1 MMRQVAEIQHEDL
14 NHPDLRPSRTKRDEG
29 DVKSLTEILKDVWQ
43 NPFSLEPQELSSI
56 STGASP
62 SEEAIIDL
70 CNAQKIGKKAHDEFF
85 RRRLLKDGNSQFFD
99 TLPHIKLIFL
109 ETKAKKSAV
118 SKSGKKVILKA
129 DRNPFT
135 MMAVV
140 AQTR

>member
-1 MMRQVAEIQHEDL
+1 MRQVAEIQHEDL

-62 SEEAIIDL
+62 FEEAIIDL

-99 TLPHIKLIFL
+99 TLPHIKLISLKQRQRRQLFQNL
-109 ETKAKKSAV
+109 GKKS
-118 SKSGKKVILKA
+118 S
-129 DRNPFT
+129 
-135 MMAVV
+135 
-140 AQTR
+140 

>member
-1 MMRQVAEIQHEDL
+1 MRQVAEIQLEDL

-62 SEEAIIDL
+62 FEEAIIDL

-85 RRRLLKDGNSQFFD
+85 RRRLLKAGNSQFFD
-99 TLPHIKLIFL
+99 TLPHIKLISLKQRQRRQLFQNL
-109 ETKAKKSAV
+109 GKKS
-118 SKSGKKVILKA
+118 S
-129 DRNPFT
+129 
-135 MMAVV
+135 
-140 AQTR
+140 

>member
-1 MMRQVAEIQHEDL
+1 MRQVAEIQLEDL

-56 STGASP
+56 SNGASP
-62 SEEAIIDL
+62 FEEAIIDL

-99 TLPHIKLIFL
+99 TLPHIKLISLKQRQRRQLFQNL
-109 ETKAKKSAV
+109 GKKS
-118 SKSGKKVILKA
+118 S
-129 DRNPFT
+129 
-135 MMAVV
+135 
-140 AQTR
+140 

>member
-1 MMRQVAEIQHEDL
+1 MMREVAEIQLEDL

-43 NPFSLEPQELSSI
+43 NPFPLEPQELSSI

-62 SEEAIIDL
+62 FEEAIIDL

-99 TLPHIKLIFL
+99 TLPHIKLISLKQRQRRQLFQNL
-109 ETKAKKSAV
+109 GKKS
-118 SKSGKKVILKA
+118 S
-129 DRNPFT
+129 
-135 MMAVV
+135 
-140 AQTR
+140 

>member
-62 SEEAIIDL
+62 FEEAIIDL

-99 TLPHIKLIFL
+99 TLPHIKLISLKQRQRRQLFQNL
-109 ETKAKKSAV
+109 
-118 SKSGKKVILKA
+118 GKKLS
-129 DRNPFT
+129 
-135 MMAVV
+135 
-140 AQTR
+140 

>member
-1 MMRQVAEIQHEDL
+1 MRKVAEIQLEDL

-62 SEEAIIDL
+62 FEEAIIDL

-99 TLPHIKLIFL
+99 TLPHIKLISLKQRQRRQLFQNL
-109 ETKAKKSAV
+109 GKKS
-118 SKSGKKVILKA
+118 S
-129 DRNPFT
+129 
-135 MMAVV
+135 
-140 AQTR
+140 

>member
-29 DVKSLTEILKDVWQ
+29 DVKSLTEVLKDVWQ

-62 SEEAIIDL
+62 SEKAIIDL
-70 CNAQKIGKKAHDEFF
+70 CNAQKIGKRAHDEFF

-99 TLPHIKLIFL
+99 TLPHIKLISLKQRQRRQLFQNL
-109 ETKAKKSAV
+109 GKKS
-118 SKSGKKVILKA
+118 S
-129 DRNPFT
+129 
-135 MMAVV
+135 
-140 AQTR
+140 

>member
-1 MMRQVAEIQHEDL
+1 MMRQVAEIQLEDL

-62 SEEAIIDL
+62 FEEAIIDL

-99 TLPHIKLIFL
+99 TLPHIKLISLKQRQRRQLFQNL
-109 ETKAKKSAV
+109 GKKS
-118 SKSGKKVILKA
+118 S
-129 DRNPFT
+129 
-135 MMAVV
+135 
-140 AQTR
+140 

>member
-1 MMRQVAEIQHEDL
+1 MRQVAEIQLEDL

-62 SEEAIIDL
+62 FEEAIIDL

-99 TLPHIKLIFL
+99 TLPHIKLISLKQRQRRQLFQNL
-109 ETKAKKSAV
+109 GKKS
-118 SKSGKKVILKA
+118 S
-129 DRNPFT
+129 
-135 MMAVV
+135 
-140 AQTR
+140 

>member
-1 MMRQVAEIQHEDL
+1 MRQVAEIQHEDL

-62 SEEAIIDL
+62 FEEAIIDL

-99 TLPHIKLIFL
+99 TLPHIKLISLKQRQRRQLFQNL
-109 ETKAKKSAV
+109 GKKS
-118 SKSGKKVILKA
+118 
-129 DRNPFT
+129 T
-135 MMAVV
+135 
-140 AQTR
+140 

>member
-29 DVKSLTEILKDVWQ
+29 DVKSLTEILKDAWQ

-62 SEEAIIDL
+62 FEEAIIDL

-99 TLPHIKLIFL
+99 TLPHIKLISLKQRQRRQLFQNL
-109 ETKAKKSAV
+109 GKKS
-118 SKSGKKVILKA
+118 S
-129 DRNPFT
+129 
-135 MMAVV
+135 
-140 AQTR
+140 

>member
-29 DVKSLTEILKDVWQ
+29 DVKSLTEILKDAWQ

-62 SEEAIIDL
+62 FEEAIIDL
-70 CNAQKIGKKAHDEFF
+70 CNAQKIGKRAHDEFF
-85 RRRLLKDGNSQFFD
+85 RRRLLKDGNSLFFD
-99 TLPHIKLIFL
+99 TLPHIKLISL
-109 ETKAKKSAV
+109 ETKTKKSAV
-118 SKSGKKVILKA
+118 SKSGKKVILKT

>member
-1 MMRQVAEIQHEDL
+1 MREVAEIQLEDL

-43 NPFSLEPQELSSI
+43 NPFPLEPQELSSI

-62 SEEAIIDL
+62 FEEAIIDL

-99 TLPHIKLIFL
+99 TLPHIKLISLKQRQRRQLFQNL
-109 ETKAKKSAV
+109 GKKS
-118 SKSGKKVILKA
+118 S
-129 DRNPFT
+129 
-135 MMAVV
+135 
-140 AQTR
+140 

>member
-62 SEEAIIDL
+62 FEEAIIDL

-99 TLPHIKLIFL
+99 TLPHIKLISLKQRQRRQLFQNL
-109 ETKAKKSAV
+109 GKKS
-118 SKSGKKVILKA
+118 S
-129 DRNPFT
+129 
-135 MMAVV
+135 
-140 AQTR
+140 

>member
-29 DVKSLTEILKDVWQ
+29 DVKSLTEVLKDVWQ
-43 NPFSLEPQELSSI
+43 NPFSLEPQELSSL

-70 CNAQKIGKKAHDEFF
+70 CNAQKIGKRAHDEFF

-99 TLPHIKLIFL
+99 TLPHIKLISLKQRQRRQLFQNL
-109 ETKAKKSAV
+109 GKKS
-118 SKSGKKVILKA
+118 S
-129 DRNPFT
+129 
-135 MMAVV
+135 
-140 AQTR
+140 

>member
-1 MMRQVAEIQHEDL
+1 MMRQVAEIQLEDL

-43 NPFSLEPQELSSI
+43 NPFSLEPQELSNI

-62 SEEAIIDL
+62 FEEAIIDL

-99 TLPHIKLIFL
+99 TLPHIKLISLKQRQRRQLFQNL
-109 ETKAKKSAV
+109 GKKS
-118 SKSGKKVILKA
+118 S
-129 DRNPFT
+129 
-135 MMAVV
+135 
-140 AQTR
+140 

>member
-29 DVKSLTEILKDVWQ
+29 DVKSLTEVLKDVWQ

-99 TLPHIKLIFL
+99 TLPHIKLISLKQRQRRQLFQNL
-109 ETKAKKSAV
+109 GKKS
-118 SKSGKKVILKA
+118 S
-129 DRNPFT
+129 
-135 MMAVV
+135 
-140 AQTR
+140 